1 MKRRWTSCG
10 AARGVLL
17 LILTLTVF
25 RALPAAAVS
34 ARFYGLTVE
43 LPDGWSV
50 KQGEQVVIYNENEK
64 SAAVIVDQ
72 LDEGSARAVAE
83 DLAEAVG
90 VDKKDIR
97 SDGKGALE
105 LNFVQNGEPVG
116 ARVLQKNESV
126 LMIYSIGESTQA
138 NQIARSLGAKRK

>member
-1 MKRRWTSCG
+1 MKRRWTSCRL
-10 AARGVLL
+10 ARGAL
-17 LILTLTVF
+17 LILTLTLF
-25 RALPAAAVS
+25 WALPAAAVS

-126 LMIYSIGESTQA
+126 LMIYSIGESAQA